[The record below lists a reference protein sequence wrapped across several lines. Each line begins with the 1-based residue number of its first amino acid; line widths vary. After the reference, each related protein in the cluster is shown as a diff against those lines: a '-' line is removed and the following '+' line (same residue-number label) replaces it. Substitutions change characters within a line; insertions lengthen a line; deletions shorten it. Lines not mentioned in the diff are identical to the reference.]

1 MVNRIGVF
9 FGLAL
14 ALLQISPSGTSCSRG
29 VLSWILVFGDR
40 KSSPPL
46 SPFLPVTRLIK
57 SQDDLHFSSV
67 CESQSSIFA
76 KVCLN
81 GLKKVAS
88 ETLFSYSYNAKS
100 FTHIIRAARMSSSK
114 SFQRQHLAFS
124 SRRKCSGLCQCS
136 CFRTVFPNQAGFAFQ
151 GTFGNV

>member
-1 MVNRIGVF
+1 MSLGVRSKETSGLLGLRSSPAHQEITFGLNSQVVNRVGVF

-29 VLSWILVFGDR
+29 VLSWVLVFGDL

-57 SQDDLHFSSV
+57 SQDNLYFSSV
-67 CESQSSIFA
+67 CESHSSILA
-76 KVCLN
+76 KVCLS
-81 GLKKVAS
+81 GWKKVTS

-100 FTHIIRAARMSSSK
+100 FTRLIRAAGTTSSS
-114 SFQRQHLAFS
+114 H
-124 SRRKCSGLCQCS
+124 
-136 CFRTVFPNQAGFAFQ
+136 FRGHA
-151 GTFGNV
+151 

>member
-1 MVNRIGVF
+1 M
-9 FGLAL
+9 AL

-29 VLSWILVFGDR
+29 VLSWVLVFGDP

-57 SQDDLHFSSV
+57 SQDNLYFSSV
-67 CESQSSIFA
+67 CESHSSILA
-76 KVCLN
+76 KVCLS

-100 FTHIIRAARMSSSK
+100 FTRLIRAAGTTSSK
-114 SFQRQHLAFS
+114 SFQRQCLAFS
-124 SRRKCSGLCQCS
+124 SRVKGSGLCRCWS
-136 CFRTVFPNQAGFAFQ
+136 FRTVSQPGWFCFPGDIWQCLV
-151 GTFGNV
+151 TFLVVTVR